1 MAIPEYLPPNI
12 IIRERIDLSYINS
25 ILFHFYKINLYIC
38 FLPSTTATGG
48 CVPGLEFESG
58 NGSLSYVYIQMK
70 HEVAYIEYMG

>member
-48 CVPGLEFESG
+48 CVQASNSNRGMAASAMC
-58 NGSLSYVYIQMK
+58 I
-70 HEVAYIEYMG
+70 